1 LRVMYVPEDDG
12 VDVDGHRV
20 FRERPLGI
28 KGSGLDAFVDDG
40 DDALSTTGMI
50 MKSPAPLTL

>member
-1 LRVMYVPEDDG
+1 MYVPEDDG